1 MRRLTLDDADLMLA
15 IWNDPTFVCYVGD
28 RGVRTLA
35 EARKKM
41 TEGAFKLYEDYGF
54 GPYRVALKG
63 DDTAVGTCGL
73 FRRDGLED
81 ADIGFGF
88 LPEFCRRGYA
98 YESARAVLEH
108 ARTDIGLTRIIAIV
122 SPKNTA
128 SIGLTEKL
136 GLHYEKT
143 TRLAGEDHDVSLY
156 SMSLEA

>member
-1 MRRLTLDDADLMLA
+1 
-15 IWNDPTFVCYVGD
+15 
-28 RGVRTLA
+28 
-35 EARKKM
+35 M
-41 TEGAFKLYEDYGF
+41 TECAFKLYEDYGF

-81 ADIGFGF
+81 ADIGYGF

-98 YESARAVLEH
+98 FESARAVLEH
-108 ARTDIGLTRIIAIV
+108 ARKDIGLRRIIAIV

-136 GLHYEKT
+136 GLQYEKT
-143 TRLAGEDHDVSLY
+143 TKLPGEDHDVSLY
-156 SMSLEA
+156 SMSLEE